1 MAARHHDQV
10 LQIDHDRAL
19 RPRPEFGAAHAVQIR
34 NNIAIYQG
42 MFDTLA
48 GGNFDMAAAGQDAL
62 AATAAF
68 APPLHEEMIG
78 IAEGCGI
85 DPALVGG
92 LNARTEILALL
103 RAGTKGECSAVIHVP
118 TGSGAPAAVQ
128 TWDWYYALRESWF
141 VWDILLADGSV
152 TRTMTEYGIVGK
164 SGMNSRG
171 LGLLFTI
178 LHHRHDGG
186 RIGVPVHVAAR
197 WVLDTAP
204 NIARAAQMLASADVS
219 ASSSINLVS
228 YESGTAAAI
237 SVELYPGGPGFVL
250 PDERGYII
258 HTNHFLAAT
267 PGLLDTEPK
276 SNPDTLL
283 RHNLLSRRMSALSNP
298 SAEDILAAM
307 SSHSGGDGAVC
318 CHHNP
323 AAAPSA
329 QYETLS
335 TVVLDFK
342 SGQMTVLAGG
352 PCGKTADALNKK

>member
-1 MAARHHDQV
+1 MIRSFRSTV
-10 LQIDHDRAL
+10 TEPFGRG
-19 RPRPEFGAAHAVQIR
+19 REFGAAHAVQIR

-48 GGNFDMAAAGQDAL
+48 GGSFDMTAAGRDAL
-62 AATAAF
+62 AATATF

-78 IAEGCGI
+78 IAEGSGVDATSI
-85 DPALVGG
+85 GG

-118 TGSGAPAAVQ
+118 AGTGVPSAVQ

-141 VWDILLADGSV
+141 VWDIPLADGSV

-197 WVLDTAP
+197 WVLDSAP
-204 NIARAAQMLASADVS
+204 NIAHAAQMLARADVS
-219 ASSSINLVS
+219 ASSSLNLVS

-237 SVELYPGGPGFVL
+237 TVELYPGGPGLVL

-258 HTNHFLAAT
+258 HTNHFLASA
-267 PGLLDTEPK
+267 PSLLDTEPGN
-276 SNPDTLL
+276 NPDTLL
-283 RHNLLSRRMSALSNP
+283 RYNLLRRRMSALENP
-298 SAEDILAAM
+298 SADEILAAM
-307 SSHSGGDGAVC
+307 SSHSGGEGAVC
-318 CHHNP
+318 CHHDP
-323 AAAPSA
+323 AAAANA

-352 PCGKTADALNKK
+352 PCGRVAGA